1 MIRVFQADD
10 HAIVRSGMKWLIS
23 GEEDMELVG
32 ESADG
37 EAAIAEILR
46 TQPDVV
52 LLDLQMPKKTGLE
65 VIPIIKAQLPNI
77 KILVITSFGDDA
89 HVFPA
94 IQMGAMGYLL
104 KDTAPNDI
112 LEAIR
117 ELYHGRAAIHPSI
130 AIRVLQEVNKPRIND
145 NKPLTEDP
153 LSQREMEIVKLV
165 ATGQT
170 NQEIADYLVVSERTV
185 RTHVSNILSKLHLAN
200 RTQAALYA
208 LREGIA
214 SLDDMPLYA
223 ETK

>member
-1 MIRVFQADD
+1 MIKVFQADD
-10 HAIVRSGMKWLIS
+10 HAIVRSGMRWLIS
-23 GEEDMELVG
+23 GEDDMELVG

-37 EAAIAEILR
+37 EAAITDILR
-46 TQPDVV
+46 TRPDVV
-52 LLDLQMPKKTGLE
+52 LLDLHMPKKTGLE
-65 VIPIIKAQLPNI
+65 VIPIIKAQLPDV

-112 LEAIR
+112 LDAIR
-117 ELYHGRAAIHPSI
+117 ELYHGRAAIHPTI
-130 AIRVLQEVNKPRIND
+130 ALRVLQEVNKPRRQD
-145 NKPLTEDP
+145 KPLTEDP
-153 LSQREMEIVKLV
+153 LSQREMEILKLV

>member
-1 MIRVFQADD
+1 MIKVFQADD
-10 HAIVRSGMKWLIS
+10 HAIVRSGMRWLIS
-23 GEEDMELVG
+23 GEDDMELVG

-37 EAAIAEILR
+37 EAAITDILR
-46 TQPDVV
+46 TRPDVV
-52 LLDLQMPKKTGLE
+52 LLDLHMPKKTGLE
-65 VIPIIKAQLPNI
+65 VIPIIKAQLPDV

-112 LEAIR
+112 LDAIR
-117 ELYHGRAAIHPSI
+117 ELYHGRAAIHPTI
-130 AIRVLQEVNKPRIND
+130 ALRVLQEVNKPRRQD
-145 NKPLTEDP
+145 KPLTEDP
-153 LSQREMEIVKLV
+153 LSQREMEILKLV

-214 SLDDMPLYA
+214 SLDDVSS
-223 ETK
+223 

>member
-1 MIRVFQADD
+1 
-10 HAIVRSGMKWLIS
+10 
-23 GEEDMELVG
+23 MELVG

-37 EAAIAEILR
+37 EAAITDILR
-46 TQPDVV
+46 TRPDVV
-52 LLDLQMPKKTGLE
+52 LLDLHMPKKTGLE
-65 VIPIIKAQLPNI
+65 VIPIIKAQLPDV

-112 LEAIR
+112 LDAIR
-117 ELYHGRAAIHPSI
+117 ELYHGRAAIHPTI
-130 AIRVLQEVNKPRIND
+130 ALRVLQEVNKPRRQD
-145 NKPLTEDP
+145 KPLTEDP
-153 LSQREMEIVKLV
+153 LSQREMEILKLV

-214 SLDDMPLYA
+214 SLDDVSS
-223 ETK
+223 

>member
-1 MIRVFQADD
+1 MIKVFQADD
-10 HAIVRSGMKWLIS
+10 HAIVRSGMRWLIS

-37 EAAIAEILR
+37 EAAITDILR
-46 TQPDVV
+46 TRPDVV
-52 LLDLQMPKKTGLE
+52 LLDLHMPKKTGLE
-65 VIPIIKAQLPNI
+65 VIPIIKAQLPDV

-117 ELYHGRAAIHPSI
+117 ELYHGRAVIHPTI
-130 AIRVLQEVNKPRIND
+130 ALRVLQEVNKPRIQD
-145 NKPLTEDP
+145 KPLTEDP
-153 LSQREMEIVKLV
+153 LSQREMEILKLV

-214 SLDDMPLYA
+214 SLDDVPS
-223 ETK
+223 

>member
-37 EAAIAEILR
+37 EAAITDILR
-46 TQPDVV
+46 TRPDVV
-52 LLDLQMPKKTGLE
+52 LLDLHMPKKTGLE
-65 VIPIIKAQLPNI
+65 VIPIIKAQLPDV

-112 LEAIR
+112 LDAIR
-117 ELYHGRAAIHPSI
+117 ELYHGRAAIHPTI
-130 AIRVLQEVNKPRIND
+130 ALRVLQEVNKPRRQD
-145 NKPLTEDP
+145 KPLTEDP
-153 LSQREMEIVKLV
+153 LSQREMEILKLV

-214 SLDDMPLYA
+214 SLDDVSS
-223 ETK
+223 

>member
-1 MIRVFQADD
+1 MIKVFQADD
-10 HAIVRSGMKWLIS
+10 HAIVRSGMRWLIS
-23 GEEDMELVG
+23 GEDDMELVG

-37 EAAIAEILR
+37 EAAITDILR
-46 TQPDVV
+46 TRPDVV
-52 LLDLQMPKKTGLE
+52 LLDLHMPKKTGLE
-65 VIPIIKAQLPNI
+65 VIPIIKAQLPDV

-112 LEAIR
+112 LDAIR
-117 ELYHGRAAIHPSI
+117 ELYHGRAAIHPTI
-130 AIRVLQEVNKPRIND
+130 ALRVLQEVNKPRRQD
-145 NKPLTEDP
+145 KPLTEDP
-153 LSQREMEIVKLV
+153 LSQREMEILKLV

-200 RTQAALYA
+200 RTQAPLYA

-214 SLDDMPLYA
+214 SLDDVSS
-223 ETK
+223 